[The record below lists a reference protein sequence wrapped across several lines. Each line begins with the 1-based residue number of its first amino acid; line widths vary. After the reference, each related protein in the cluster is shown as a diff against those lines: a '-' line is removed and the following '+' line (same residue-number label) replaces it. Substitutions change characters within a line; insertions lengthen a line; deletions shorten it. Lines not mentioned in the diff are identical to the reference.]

1 MKSNTANNKYY
12 NRDMEGFYGTKKKKK
27 SNLGKVRKH
36 L

>member
-1 MKSNTANNKYY
+1 MKSNNANNKYY
-12 NRDMEGFYGTKKKKK
+12 NRDMEGFYGTKKKK